1 MVWTSA
7 EIGQERLQI
16 SALRLW
22 LLLLLLQGSILM
34 SFMLAKFSLKRCKWY
49 ELEFDLRPLI
59 NRDVLLI
66 FRFDR

>member
-7 EIGQERLQI
+7 EFGQERLKI

-22 LLLLLLQGSILM
+22 LLLLLQGSILM

-49 ELEFDLRPLI
+49 ELEFDLRSLI
-59 NRDVLLI
+59 NRNVLVI

>member
-22 LLLLLLQGSILM
+22 LLLLLQGSILM

-49 ELEFDLRPLI
+49 ELEFDLIPLV

>member
-7 EIGQERLQI
+7 EFGQERLKI

-22 LLLLLLQGSILM
+22 LLLLLQGSILM